1 LASSIAAMKSPTL
14 KPKLIVK
21 LARSLS
27 YTKGRVVEKER
38 RRTRHV
44 VSIQPYEPVLT
55 SLRVQ
60 GNFQADSGTPNSL
73 IGFPKP
79 NSTKTL
85 KCYEIMNK

>member
-1 LASSIAAMKSPTL
+1 MVSSCGFRYSVPVIEERFKDTENQVRTL
-14 KPKLIVK
+14 VADLVEGMW
-21 LARSLS
+21 AFRF
-27 YTKGRVVEKER
+27 VV
-38 RRTRHV
+38 
-44 VSIQPYEPVLT
+44 PGCGNEPVLT

-85 KCYEIMNK
+85 NYYEIMNK

>member
-1 LASSIAAMKSPTL
+1 MSMPSTAAAAIFKVVLVSPN
-14 KPKLIVK
+14 
-21 LARSLS
+21 
-27 YTKGRVVEKER
+27 
-38 RRTRHV
+38 
-44 VSIQPYEPVLT
+44 EPVLT

-85 KCYEIMNK
+85 KYYEIINK